1 MITFKPR
8 QEIDVIIDGKQGYE
22 SCGVIY
28 RDDSGLIRFRPPPY
42 GTLSIVEVAEVL
54 KKMESVILSIE

>member
-8 QEIDVIIDGKQGYE
+8 QEIDVILDGK
-22 SCGVIY
+22 SASDVCGVIY

>member
-1 MITFKPR
+1 MITFKAR
-8 QEIDVIIDGKQGYE
+8 QEIDVILDGK
-22 SCGVIY
+22 SASDVCGVIY

>member
-1 MITFKPR
+1 
-8 QEIDVIIDGKQGYE
+8 VIIDGKRGYE